1 MEKNIPVENLGKA
14 TGFLLTGWTPIAAG
28 SKGGLCVRT
37 GGWEE
42 AVAAE
47 LEAVAAAADGGG
59 SSLMMTVLADE
70 AMEFRW

>member
-42 AVAAE
+42 DVAAE
-47 LEAVAAAADGGG
+47 LEAVAADGG
-59 SSLMMTVLADE
+59 SSLMMTVLAEE